1 MRSFILQNKI
11 FVAIVLYMTVFFII
25 HQIKPSLIYNVDGSY
40 REFGVGYRHK
50 TVVPIWLV
58 SIIIGILSYLAI
70 LYYLAYY

>member
-25 HQIKPSLIYNVDGSY
+25 HQIKPSLIYNDDGSY

-50 TVVPIWLV
+50 TVIPIWLV

>member
-11 FVAIVLYMTVFFII
+11 FVAIVLYMTIFFII
-25 HQIKPSLIYNVDGSY
+25 HQIKPSLIYNDDGSY

>member
-25 HQIKPSLIYNVDGSY
+25 HQIKPSLIYNDDGSY